1 MASLIALILLPLAII
16 GAQMAC
22 GASGGLANSFYKLS
36 FILGPIVYCRWHGI
50 GIARQL
56 FKWQNWRHGL
66 PLALVLGAAT
76 AGLFLAA
83 YALLGDRLLDK
94 AAITAKIHEQFSVNA
109 ATVLLI
115 APFTIVINSLIEE
128 FFYRG
133 FAFNLL
139 AAKSKPLGT
148 LLPAGVFT
156 AQHLLFV
163 YHWVTPLPL
172 GIGIVALT
180 VFALVL
186 QAVYAKTDSIVAPWL
201 IHVCGDVAMMAIAMT
216 LVF

>member
-1 MASLIALILLPLAII
+1 MAGPIALVLLPLAII
-16 GAQMAC
+16 AAQIAG
-22 GASGGLANSFYKLS
+22 GASGALANSCYKLS
-36 FILGPIVYCRWHGI
+36 FILGPIIYCRYHRI
-50 GIARQL
+50 SIAREI
-56 FKWQNWRHGL
+56 FKWQNWRNDL
-66 PLALVLGAAT
+66 RLALVIGAVT
-76 AGLFLAA
+76 MLLFWAA
-83 YALLGDRLLDK
+83 YGLLGDRLLDK
-94 AAITAKIHEQFSVNA
+94 AGITAKIHEQFSVHA
-109 ATVLLI
+109 GTVLLI

-139 AAKSKPLGT
+139 VAKNGWWGT

-172 GIGIVALT
+172 AIGIVSLT

-186 QAVYAKTDSIVAPWL
+186 QAMYAKADSIVAPWV
-201 IHVCGDVAMMAIAMT
+201 IHVCADVAMMVIAMT